1 MGIDAIITICVLI
14 TFFVVAVGGFLAVDY
29 ALALAMISLLVFDVL
44 SPGEAFGG
52 FANPA
57 LFVII
62 PFYVV
67 SAALK
72 ESGALTVWVKKVLG
86 RGSGIKRSTLR
97 MMMPVAAMSG
107 FVSNTPV
114 VAMFIP
120 QLQDWARRSRI
131 PVSKLLMPLSFA
143 SILGGMCTMIG
154 TSTNILLSG
163 LMEQVGLGDELSL
176 FAPAMVGVPLVLLGV
191 IYFLVVGHRLLPARE
206 SLETSLEDIQKYSVV
221 MRVEKGG
228 PLDGLSIADA
238 GLRQLQYSYLSELQS
253 GSRIMPAVA
262 PREILHGDDFLI
274 FVGQPEAVTELR
286 QIPGLAAA
294 EKQVSKLDIPHTNRA
309 LVEAV
314 ISPCSFLVGKTVK
327 ESRFRT
333 RYGGAILSV
342 SRGGERLNQKVGAVE
357 LMAGD
362 TLLLEAAR
370 GFVPRHRYSRDFLL
384 LSRLDG
390 ATIPN
395 LRKAPVALGLLLLFV
410 IAVVGDMV
418 SLSGGALLLACG
430 MIATGC
436 INAES
441 AQKSIDF
448 RVVLAIGAS
457 LSLGLAV
464 QKTGLAAMAANGLLA
479 LGGLDPLLNLF
490 LLYLATV
497 LVTETIT
504 NNAAAVLMFPIA
516 LSIAAALG
524 VDAMP
529 FVMTV
534 LFGASASFATPIGYQ
549 TNLMVQGPG
558 GYSFADYLKVGLP
571 LTMLVGF
578 AVVSL
583 VPLIWSF

>member
-1 MGIDAIITICVLI
+1 
-14 TFFVVAVGGFLAVDY
+14 
-29 ALALAMISLLVFDVL
+29 
-44 SPGEAFGG
+44 
-52 FANPA
+52 
-57 LFVII
+57 
-62 PFYVV
+62 
-67 SAALK
+67 
-72 ESGALTVWVKKVLG
+72 
-86 RGSGIKRSTLR
+86 
-97 MMMPVAAMSG
+97 
-107 FVSNTPV
+107 
-114 VAMFIP
+114 
-120 QLQDWARRSRI
+120 
-131 PVSKLLMPLSFA
+131 
-143 SILGGMCTMIG
+143 
-154 TSTNILLSG
+154 
-163 LMEQVGLGDELSL
+163 
-176 FAPAMVGVPLVLLGV
+176 
-191 IYFLVVGHRLLPARE
+191 
-206 SLETSLEDIQKYSVV
+206 
-221 MRVEKGG
+221 
-228 PLDGLSIADA
+228 
-238 GLRQLQYSYLSELQS
+238 
-253 GSRIMPAVA
+253 
-262 PREILHGDDFLI
+262 
-274 FVGQPEAVTELR
+274 
-286 QIPGLAAA
+286 
-294 EKQVSKLDIPHTNRA
+294 
-309 LVEAV
+309 
-314 ISPCSFLVGKTVK
+314 
-327 ESRFRT
+327 
-333 RYGGAILSV
+333 
-342 SRGGERLNQKVGAVE
+342 
-357 LMAGD
+357 
-362 TLLLEAAR
+362 
-370 GFVPRHRYSRDFLL
+370 VPRHRYSRDFLL

-430 MIATGC
+430 MIASGC

-571 LTMLVGF
+571 LTMLVGL